1 VRIRNHW
8 QGIQQ
13 ILSPCLGPIF
23 PLALFRNR
31 RAAAMLMRLTGPEEL
46 AARAMR
52 HNLSGPGFYTCSP
65 AASLKSDEHGTA
77 ITDQI
82 Q

>member
-1 VRIRNHW
+1 
-8 QGIQQ
+8 
-13 ILSPCLGPIF
+13 
-23 PLALFRNR
+23 
-31 RAAAMLMRLTGPEEL
+31 MLMRLTGPEEL